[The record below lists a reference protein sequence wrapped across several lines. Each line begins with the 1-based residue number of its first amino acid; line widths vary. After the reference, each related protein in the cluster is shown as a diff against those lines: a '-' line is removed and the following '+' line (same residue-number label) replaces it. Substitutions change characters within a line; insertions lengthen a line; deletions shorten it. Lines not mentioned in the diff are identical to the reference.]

1 MDLGY
6 FFDNLDEIGVLT
18 VEHLRISL
26 IALGIALPI
35 ALALSIFAVWSRPV
49 RQPVLWTV
57 GVLYTVPSLAMLA
70 FLIPSQGIGLRP
82 TLILLVIYAQVFL
95 VRNFVTGLIG
105 VDPAALEAARGLGM
119 TPVQVMI
126 KVWLPMALP
135 VMLAGLRI
143 ALVTVIGL
151 AVLGGW
157 ITAGGLGELLFSG
170 INTNHPA
177 KVLAGVIAITA
188 LALVADLVVR
198 LLENLTAVSRAR
210 RAATHG

>member
-6 FFDNLDEIGVLT
+6 FFDNLDEIGVLA

-26 IALGIALPI
+26 TALGIALP
-35 ALALSIFAVWSRPV
+35 LSLVLSILAVWWRPG
-49 RQPVLWTV
+49 RQPVLWIV
-57 GVLYTVPSLAMLA
+57 GVLYTIPSLAMLA

-82 TLILLVIYAQVFL
+82 TLILLVIYAQIFL
-95 VRNFVTGLIG
+95 VRNFVTGLTG

-119 TPVQVMI
+119 TPSQVMVR
-126 KVWLPMALP
+126 VWLPMALP
-135 VMLAGLRI
+135 VMLAGVRI
-143 ALVTVIGL
+143 ALVTIIGL

-170 INTNHPA
+170 INTNYPA
-177 KVLAGVIAITA
+177 KVLAGVIAIIA
-188 LALVADLVVR
+188 LALATDLIVR